1 MARVADNIRSAETDA
16 KSKQQAEGMAFWREH
31 DARLVELVAGGA
43 TTFETAAILGTSKNA
58 VIGRAQ
64 RIGLSWARS
73 RNDGGNSPIRTL
85 FDRLQAIHDR
95 FDAVQRESGRKPA
108 HYQKAPPIA
117 DATGF

>member
-1 MARVADNIRSAETDA
+1 MP
-16 KSKQQAEGMAFWREH
+16 
-31 DARLVELVAGGA
+31 
-43 TTFETAAILGTSKNA
+43 NA
-58 VIGRAQ
+58 PG
-64 RIGLSWARS
+64 
-73 RNDGGNSPIRTL
+73 NDGGNSPIRTL